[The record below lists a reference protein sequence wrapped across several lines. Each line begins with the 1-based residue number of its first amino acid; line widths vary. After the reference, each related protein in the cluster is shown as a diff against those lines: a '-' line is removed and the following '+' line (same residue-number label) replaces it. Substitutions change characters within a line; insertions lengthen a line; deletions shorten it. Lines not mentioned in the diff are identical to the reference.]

1 MLYEHMFVL
10 CSAVR
15 NVYTAVGNVHSAMGN
30 VHSALRN
37 IKQKP
42 FPDTITNSFRDFYRR
57 LSLYLY
63 IKQGDT
69 VIASR
74 VRSRTVFFLF
84 SSITS
89 ITNSVNYHIYRRLY
103 SDRRCDRRVIVVIE
117 ERFFNVKIGDF
128 SHKFTIKRGHS
139 EGLYPIIINN
149 IE

>member
-15 NVYTAVGNVHSAMGN
+15 NVHSAVVNVHSAVGN

-37 IKQKP
+37 VKQKP

-69 VIASR
+69 VIASF
-74 VRSRTVFFLF
+74 VRARTVFFYFLL
-84 SSITS
+84 SLLSLIMLT
-89 ITNSVNYHIYRRLY
+89 VIYTGGY
-103 SDRRCDRRVIVVIE
+103 IVIEGVIE
-117 ERFFNVKIGDF
+117 E
-128 SHKFTIKRGHS
+128 
-139 EGLYPIIINN
+139 
-149 IE
+149 

>member
-63 IKQGDT
+63 IQARRFCHCLARTRAHTMFFYFLLSLLSLIVLTIIYTGGYI
-69 VIASR
+69 VIEG
-74 VRSRTVFFLF
+74 
-84 SSITS
+84 
-89 ITNSVNYHIYRRLY
+89 
-103 SDRRCDRRVIVVIE
+103 VIE
-117 ERFFNVKIGDF
+117 E
-128 SHKFTIKRGHS
+128 
-139 EGLYPIIINN
+139 
-149 IE
+149 

>member
-15 NVYTAVGNVHSAMGN
+15 NVYTAMGNVHTAVGN

-69 VIASR
+69 VIASL
-74 VRSRTVFFLF
+74 VRARTVFFLF

-89 ITNSVNYHIYRRLY
+89 ITFHINYHADRELD
-103 SDRRCDRRVIVVIE
+103 SDRRRDRRVIVVIE
-117 ERFFNVKIGDF
+117 ERF
-128 SHKFTIKRGHS
+128 
-139 EGLYPIIINN
+139 
-149 IE
+149 

>member
-15 NVYTAVGNVHSAMGN
+15 NVYTAVGNVHSAVGN

-42 FPDTITNSFRDFYRR
+42 FPDTSTNSFRDFYRR

-69 VIASR
+69 VIAPR
-74 VRSRTVFFLF
+74 VRERILCFFIF
-84 SSITS
+84 F
-89 ITNSVNYHIYRRLY
+89 YHFY
-103 SDRRCDRRVIVVIE
+103 
-117 ERFFNVKIGDF
+117 
-128 SHKFTIKRGHS
+128 H
-139 EGLYPIIINN
+139 
-149 IE
+149 

>member
-1 MLYEHMFVL
+1 MLCEHMFDL

-15 NVYTAVGNVHSAMGN
+15 NVYTAMGNVHTAVGN

-69 VIASR
+69 VISSR
-74 VRSRTVFFLF
+74 VRAHILCFFIF
-84 SSITS
+84 F
-89 ITNSVNYHIYRRLY
+89 YHFY
-103 SDRRCDRRVIVVIE
+103 
-117 ERFFNVKIGDF
+117 
-128 SHKFTIKRGHS
+128 H
-139 EGLYPIIINN
+139 
-149 IE
+149 

>member
-1 MLYEHMFVL
+1 MFDL

-15 NVYTAVGNVHSAMGN
+15 NVYTAMGNVHTAVGN

-63 IKQGDT
+63 IKQGDS

-74 VRSRTVFFLF
+74 VRARILLFFYFLL
-84 SSITS
+84 SLLSLSI
-89 ITNSVNYHIYRRLY
+89 L
-103 SDRRCDRRVIVVIE
+103 
-117 ERFFNVKIGDF
+117 
-128 SHKFTIKRGHS
+128 TIMLTES
-139 EGLYPIIINN
+139 
-149 IE
+149 

>member
-10 CSAVR
+10 RSAVR
-15 NVYTAVGNVHSAMGN
+15 NVYTAVGNVHSAVGN

-74 VRSRTVFFLF
+74 VRSRTLCFFYFLL
-84 SSITS
+84 SLLSLSI
-89 ITNSVNYHIYRRLY
+89 L
-103 SDRRCDRRVIVVIE
+103 
-117 ERFFNVKIGDF
+117 
-128 SHKFTIKRGHS
+128 TIMLTES
-139 EGLYPIIINN
+139 
-149 IE
+149 

>member
-15 NVYTAVGNVHSAMGN
+15 NVYTAMGNVHTAVGN

-69 VIASR
+69 VISSR
-74 VRSRTVFFLF
+74 VRARTMFFLF

-89 ITNSVNYHIYRRLY
+89 ITNSINYHIYRRLY